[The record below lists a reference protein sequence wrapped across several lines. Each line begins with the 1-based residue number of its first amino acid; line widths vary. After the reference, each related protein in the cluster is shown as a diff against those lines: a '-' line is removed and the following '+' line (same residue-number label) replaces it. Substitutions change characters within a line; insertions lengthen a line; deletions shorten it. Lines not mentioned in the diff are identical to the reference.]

1 MYLPIRRFMVKT
13 GMILHIDM
21 DAFFAS
27 VEQHDRPELMGKCVL
42 VARDTDRGVVTTA
55 SYEARKYGVHSA
67 MPVFQARKLCPQAV
81 YVPPRKGRYSEVSR
95 HIMSLLSE
103 FSPLVEPVSIDEAF
117 VDISGCGRLYGSPSE
132 IAETIKNR
140 IFEATGLTCSVGIAP
155 NKFLAKI
162 ASDMNKP
169 NGLFAIMPDD
179 VPAFI
184 ETLPIRKVSGVG
196 KQTRKVLET
205 LSIETLGDVQK
216 FSEQFL
222 VGRLGKFGR
231 RLAALAAGIDPSPV
245 IPHTPA
251 KSISS
256 EHTLS
261 RDTADKQEL
270 KQYLQSQAE
279 EVGRQL
285 RKADMRAR
293 TVTLKVKDAEFK
305 QVTRSKTLSVPTQS
319 SETIFKSAFTLLDAY
334 RLEKKIRLIG
344 LGASGLIPGGTPV
357 QQDLFDGPVKQNAA
371 WEKVDRAMDAI
382 ASKFGSESIR
392 KGK

>member
-1 MYLPIRRFMVKT
+1 MIKKA
-13 GMILHIDM
+13 MILHIDM

-27 VEQHDRPELMGKCVL
+27 VEQHDRPELKGKCVL

-55 SYEARKYGVHSA
+55 SYEARKFGVHSA

-81 YVPPRKGRYSEVSR
+81 YIPPRKGRYGEVSR
-95 HIMSLLSE
+95 QIMSLLSE

-117 VDISGCGRLYGSPSE
+117 VDISGCGRLHGSPAE
-132 IAETIKNR
+132 TAETIKNR

-169 NGLFAIMPDD
+169 DGLFAIMPDEMS
-179 VPAFI
+179 AFI
-184 ETLPIRKVSGVG
+184 KTLPIRKVSGVG
-196 KQTRKVLET
+196 KQTRKILET

-216 FSEQFL
+216 YSEPFL
-222 VGRLGKFGR
+222 IGRLGKFGS
-231 RLAALAAGIDPSPV
+231 RLASLAAGIDPSPV

-270 KQYLQSQAE
+270 KRYLQSQSE

-285 RKADMRAR
+285 RKADLRAR
-293 TVTLKVKDAEFK
+293 TVTLKVKDADFK
-305 QVTRSKTLSVPTQS
+305 IVTRSRTLSVPTQS
-319 SETIFKSAFTLLDAY
+319 SETIIKSATLLLDAY
-334 RLEKKIRLIG
+334 QLNKKIRLIG
-344 LGASGLIPGGTPV
+344 VGASGLVSGRTPV

-371 WEKVDRAMDAI
+371 WEKIDKTMDAI
-382 ASKFGSESIR
+382 ASKFGPESIR